1 MDGEQRRRRQ
11 QQQRWQRQRWW
22 RRAGIQLSYGG
33 FGSSSLIVSL
43 VYRGIPVAGAE
54 PATAVRRRRLAIHNL
69 RTASTVRSFALRS
82 SPRQADT
89 LASATQ
95 SPESVRTYVCT
106 YRSYYEREGDS
117 AVSPHNIKC
126 KECDGLTR
134 DSTSALF
141 PN

>member
-11 QQQRWQRQRWW
+11 QQQRWQRRRQR

-43 VYRGIPVAGAE
+43 VYRGIPLAGAE

-82 SPRQADT
+82 SPRQTDT
-89 LASATQ
+89 LAYAIGR
-95 SPESVRTYVCT
+95 PESVRTYV
-106 YRSYYEREGDS
+106 RVLLRERGETVPGRHIIS
-117 AVSPHNIKC
+117 SVRNV
-126 KECDGLTR
+126 TV
-134 DSTSALF
+134 
-141 PN
+141 